1 MLVSATGRLRQ
12 TMGVVGQRTCTRA
25 SDMVERLDGAY
36 IHDDDWDEEKAVL
49 EPWRIAGD
57 SDGG

>member
-1 MLVSATGRLRQ
+1 MSRPRPRRYEAVEA
-12 TMGVVGQRTCTRA
+12 CARA

-36 IHDDDWDEEKAVL
+36 IHDDDWDEEKFVL
-49 EPWRIAGD
+49 EPGCIAGD